1 MDRVTT
7 TITVINHIDEILAE
21 RGFIPRDEI
30 RSLTLENVLVDT
42 GATQLCLPEEAIAGL
57 GLTRLTL
64 AGEIEVKTAMGTK
77 KSRVFENARLS
88 VAGREGRYDCW
99 ELPAGEDPLLGLIP
113 LEALGLEPDLQNQR
127 LKLLP
132 NRGQQNYLRI

>member
-1 MDRVTT
+1 MGRVTT
-7 TITVINHIDEILAE
+7 TIIVTNHIDEILAE
-21 RGFIPRDEI
+21 RGFIPKDEI
-30 RSLTLENVLVDT
+30 RSVTLDNVLVDT

-57 GLTRLTL
+57 GLTL
-64 AGEIEVKTAMGTK
+64 AGEIEVKTAMGSK

-99 ELPAGEDPLLGLIP
+99 ELPAGEEPLLGLIP
-113 LEALGLEPDLQNQR
+113 LEALGLEPDLENQR
-127 LKLLP
+127 LRLLP